1 MGKSSKPV
9 IGYWHYMGLYTGEC
23 AGPADV
29 LFAVEAGGLIAWE
42 GEQWGSGSIAID
54 KPMLFGGEKKEG
66 GIVGTLNVR
75 MGESSQMPDPYL
87 QAQVPGPWP
96 AARGLVT
103 TVFDGIVG
111 AMNPYLK
118 LWTKCWGR
126 WFAGWKV
133 AVWEPDL
140 CKVGEG
146 MNAAHIFYDALTDT
160 DAGGGFDPSQ
170 IDTDGLLPVA
180 QQLYDEGFGLCLA
193 WSRSTSLRAFIA
205 TLCDHVGGQWYED
218 PRTGKFGLALFRG
231 GYDVDDLPV
240 LDGTNILGVD
250 SWVNPQLDGS
260 INEVTVVGL
269 DCFTNKEIS
278 VTYQNLANIQAQ
290 GRVISDKRQ
299 MPGLWN
305 KDLLHRVAARECLA
319 VSSLPQR
326 MKLRVKRDLW
336 GIKRGDLRALTWA
349 PRGVA
354 KLAVRVMEVD
364 EGTET
369 DSVITLTLTEDVNGM
384 AQASYVAPAES
395 AWVPPPTAPV
405 PVPHQQLLESS
416 YRDLAGFLSTAE
428 LQALAST
435 SGYLIALGARA
446 SGVAFGIDLATRTG
460 SADFV
465 VRGSGEFC
473 PTGTLADALARAGT
487 SITVTNADLSE
498 VAVGQAVL
506 IDDEQMRVTSINSG
520 TGLIGVAR
528 GCVDTVPIAHDAGA
542 RVWFLDAG
550 FAADP
555 TEYLLGEEV
564 DAKLLTRTSR
574 GTLDP
579 ADATELTLAI
589 AARQALPYPPG
600 RVRLNG
606 AAEPAAVTG
615 ALTIT
620 WAHRDRLLQA
630 DQLIDTE
637 QSSIGPETTARYAL
651 RFVDAYNSLLI
662 ERSDI
667 AGATASVVLN
677 HTGVVTMELYSI
689 SDNGP
694 SQQRHRRT
702 FSYTPPGGTTSSS
715 ITAATYSA
723 SVTVIDGGEV
733 AP

>member
-1 MGKSSKPV
+1 MGKNSKPV
-9 IGYWHYMGLYTGEC
+9 IGYWHFMGLYTGEC

-29 LFAVEAGGLIAWE
+29 LFTVEAGGEIAWQ
-42 GEQWGSGSIAID
+42 GEQWGSGSITID
-54 KPMLFGGEKKEG
+54 KPNLFGGEKKEG

-75 MGESSQMPDPYL
+75 MGESTQLPDPYL

-111 AMNPYLK
+111 AMNPYVK
-118 LWTKCWGR
+118 LWSKCWGR

-133 AVWEPDL
+133 SVWEPDL

-170 IDTDGLLPVA
+170 IDTAGLLPVA

-231 GYDVDDLPV
+231 GYDVDELPV
-240 LDGTNILGVD
+240 LDGSNILGVD
-250 SWVNPQLDGS
+250 SWVTPQLDGS
-260 INEVTVVGL
+260 INEITVVGL

-326 MKLRVKRDLW
+326 MKLRVSRDLW
-336 GIKRGDLRALTWA
+336 GIKRGDVRALTWA

-354 KLAVRVMEVD
+354 KLAVRVEEVD
-364 EGTET
+364 EGTAT
-369 DSVITLTLTEDVNGM
+369 DSVISLTLIEDVNGM
-384 AQASYVAPAES
+384 AQASYVAPGES

-405 PVPHQQLLESS
+405 PVPHQRLLESS
-416 YRDLAGFLSTAE
+416 YRDLAGYLSTAD

-460 SADFV
+460 ATDFQ

-473 PTGTLADALARAGT
+473 PTGTLSGLLTRGGDSFIVEDGVGL
-487 SITVTNADLSE
+487 DE
-498 VAVGQAVL
+498 VAVGDAVL
-506 IDDEQMRVTSINSG
+506 IDDEQLRITSIDVG
-520 TGLIGVAR
+520 TGEVGVAR
-528 GCVDTVPIAHDAGA
+528 GCVDTVDVEHAAGS

-555 TEYLLGEEV
+555 TEYLQGEEV

-574 GTLDP
+574 GSLDP
-579 ADATELTLAI
+579 DDAATLTLEI
-589 AARQALPYPPG
+589 QARQALPYPPG
-600 RVRLNG
+600 KIRLNG
-606 AAEPAAVTG
+606 AAEPASISGV
-615 ALTIT
+615 LTVT

-630 DQLIDTE
+630 DQVIDTE
-637 QSSIGPETTARYAL
+637 QDSIGPELSTRYAM
-651 RFVDAYNSLLI
+651 RFLDASDDVLVERQDVD
-662 ERSDI
+662 
-667 AGATASVVLN
+667 GATADVALN
-677 HTGVVTMELYSI
+677 YTGTVTMEIYSI
-689 SDNGP
+689 TDNGA
-694 SQQRHRRT
+694 SLQRHRRV
-702 FSYTPPGGTTSSS
+702 FDYTPPPGITESS
-715 ITAATYSA
+715 IDAPTWTPT
-723 SVTVIDGGEV
+723 VTVIDGND
-733 AP
+733 P